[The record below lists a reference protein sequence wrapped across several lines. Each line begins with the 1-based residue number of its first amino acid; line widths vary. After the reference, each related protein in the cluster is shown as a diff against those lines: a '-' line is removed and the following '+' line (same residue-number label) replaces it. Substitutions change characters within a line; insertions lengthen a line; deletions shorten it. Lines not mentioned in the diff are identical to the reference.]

1 MELGWAGLWGWGW
14 AVAVIYTLLYSYDGT
29 PLSPCPPILEA
40 NKVEIVREGA
50 VPPLLRLSHSSDLK
64 VQRNAAGALLNLT
77 HIGQRSCLY
86 SKIKLLS

>member
-1 MELGWAGLWGWGW
+1 MGLALGYGCH
-14 AVAVIYTLLYSYDGT
+14 LYSAIMV
-29 PLSPCPPILEA
+29 PPSPCPPILEA

-77 HIGQRSCLY
+77 HIGQRSCY
-86 SKIKLLS
+86 SEIIIMRIAG